1 MNIKQLEV
9 FTAIMS
15 LGSTKAAAESLGQ
28 SQSAI
33 SRMLAQLEADLGLE
47 LFIRSKGRLLAKPE
61 AAELL
66 ISAVDIMERVNGMA
80 RHAEEIRLGRFRNQL
95 VKVAVPYTLALN
107 YMPRLIERLMA
118 ENPGIVFEVLTGS
131 YVSIESK
138 VENREAD
145 LGFTRVYE
153 NPHFEFDKIDQCE
166 AVCVMPKGHPLS
178 ELKVIT
184 AKDLAAVPMVLLGRQ
199 SSARKDIDFYFHR
212 QGVKPKVKIE
222 VHSVGVAC
230 QFVAKGLGVSIVNSI
245 LLDSLEDNG
254 LDWRPL
260 VEPPLYSYGLIYKA
274 GRPRSKMVERVA
286 HTMKADLQARSHKA

>member
-118 ENPGIVFEVLTGS
+118 ENPGIVFEVLMGS

-138 VENREAD
+138 VENR
-145 LGFTRVYE
+145 
-153 NPHFEFDKIDQCE
+153 
-166 AVCVMPKGHPLS
+166 
-178 ELKVIT
+178 
-184 AKDLAAVPMVLLGRQ
+184 
-199 SSARKDIDFYFHR
+199 
-212 QGVKPKVKIE
+212 
-222 VHSVGVAC
+222 
-230 QFVAKGLGVSIVNSI
+230 
-245 LLDSLEDNG
+245 
-254 LDWRPL
+254 
-260 VEPPLYSYGLIYKA
+260 
-274 GRPRSKMVERVA
+274 
-286 HTMKADLQARSHKA
+286 